1 MPTPTAVAQR
11 LYDAMA
17 HADGP
22 ALFGLLT
29 EDFVGTV
36 STGMPHGVGGEH
48 HGAVDMITG
57 VWARIASIY
66 DVHVDPLDYLQVDDD
81 RVVVLGRYWGAAR
94 DGGSAATGEE
104 PESVVEAARDLR
116 NRKDPDPRCR
126 ELERQRDTVQAAADP
141 NNVVGVFLAEG
152 EGWLTGVATVDEQA
166 DRLVVSKF
174 IQRRHGV
181 AGGNAK

>member
-17 HADGP
+17 HADGA

-48 HGAVDMITG
+48 HGAADMITG

-66 DVHVDPLDYLQVDDD
+66 DMHVDPLDYLQVDDD

-94 DGGSAATGEE
+94 DGGPAVDAAFAHVITTRGDMIAALRQITDTARWGIE
-104 PESVVEAARDLR
+104 PT
-116 NRKDPDPRCR
+116 P
-126 ELERQRDTVQAAADP
+126 
-141 NNVVGVFLAEG
+141 
-152 EGWLTGVATVDEQA
+152 
-166 DRLVVSKF
+166 
-174 IQRRHGV
+174 
-181 AGGNAK
+181 